1 MLKAKKTAR
10 SKARK
15 SVDGATKDDMAARTA
30 IDNIA
35 AAGKQKL
42 IKIQRAAADA
52 KPDTSVNAIRQAIK
66 RSVEEEPE
74 VQAVSAVAAPVQTTE
89 NFSDRPGLA
98 KQEVIKVIND
108 EIKKEAT
115 DGNAVVLNTPPVKP
129 EFKGFNRPTPTPVEQ
144 NMINNLG
151 APATRPVSI
160 YKKISLSFLVLTAL
174 LLAGLFYY
182 SFVKV
187 TITIEPK
194 VTAVSGKLPLD
205 IYDETTAPSKDG
217 GIVGVVKEVEL
228 TAEQSYPATGG
239 LILGEEAVGKVTIT
253 NNYIKN
259 QPLVATTRLLTA
271 DNKLFRLKD
280 TINVPAGGSVEAE
293 IYADQ
298 PSAEM
303 AVGPT
308 KFTIPGLWAGLQDKV
323 YGESSEA
330 VVYRQ
335 KKQPVIEQLDID
347 NGTKDLKTQLIKK
360 VESEAVATY
369 KDKYKQVLFQFDENS
384 IITTTEGSAG
394 EEKET
399 VLIKLT
405 VEVVVV
411 AFNDE
416 ASKKLAE
423 QKMKSSIADNQELV
437 EFNQDKIVYILSSV
451 DAANGTAAVE
461 ASFEGRAL
469 PKAGA
474 DLVDKQ
480 KLIGLSGDQ
489 LNQYLAGLPEV
500 ASFEVK
506 FSPEFFKRAPYSA
519 DRIVVE
525 LKN

>member
-1 MLKAKKTAR
+1 MIKAKKTR
-10 SKARK
+10 SKTKK
-15 SVDGATKDDMAARTA
+15 SVDGATKDSAAA
-30 IDNIA
+30 LENIA
-35 AAGKQKL
+35 SAGKQKL
-42 IKIQRAAADA
+42 IKIQRSSAEI
-52 KPDTSVNAIRQAIK
+52 KSENSVNAIRQAMK
-66 RSVEEEPE
+66 RSIEAEPE
-74 VQAVSAVAAPVQTTE
+74 APVKAGAVAPVPLE
-89 NFSDRPGLA
+89 SAKERPELA
-98 KQEVIKVIND
+98 KQEVIKVIN
-108 EIKKEAT
+108 EELKKKVE
-115 DGNAVVLNTPPVKP
+115 DGNTINLMQAQSTVKP
-129 EFKGFNRPTPTPVEQ
+129 EFKGFNRPTPTPIEQ
-144 NMINNLG
+144 NMINDLG
-151 APATRPVSI
+151 APTKRPVSI
-160 YKKISLSFLVLTAL
+160 YKKISLSFLILTAL

-187 TITIEPK
+187 TITIESK
-194 VTAVSGKLPLD
+194 ATAVSGKLPLD

-217 GIVGVVKEVEL
+217 GIVGAVKEVES
-228 TAEQSYPATGG
+228 TAEQSYSASGG
-239 LILGEEAVGKVTIT
+239 QILGEEAVGKVIIY

-323 YGESSEA
+323 YGESGEA

-335 KKQPVIEQLDID
+335 KKQAVIEQIDID
-347 NGTKDLKTQLIKK
+347 NGTKDLKDQLLKK
-360 VESEAVATY
+360 VESEAVASY
-369 KDKYKQVLFQFDENS
+369 KEKYKQALFKFDENL
-384 IITTTEGSAG
+384 IIVTTDGNAG
-394 EEKET
+394 EEKES

-405 VEVVVV
+405 AKVVVV
-411 AFNDE
+411 AFNDD
-416 ASKKLAE
+416 AAKKLAE
-423 QKMKSSIADNQELV
+423 QKLKSSIADNQELV
-437 EFNQDKIVYILSSV
+437 EFNQDKIVYLLSSADV
-451 DAANGTAAVE
+451 ANGAAAVE

-469 PKAGA
+469 PKGGA

-519 DRIVVE
+519 DRIMVE
-525 LKN
+525 LKK

>member
-1 MLKAKKTAR
+1 
-10 SKARK
+10 
-15 SVDGATKDDMAARTA
+15 
-30 IDNIA
+30 
-35 AAGKQKL
+35 
-42 IKIQRAAADA
+42 
-52 KPDTSVNAIRQAIK
+52 
-66 RSVEEEPE
+66 VEEEPE
-74 VQAVSAVAAPVQTTE
+74 LPVAPTVVAPAQPAS
-89 NFSDRPGLA
+89 NFSDRPDLA
-98 KQEVIKVIND
+98 KQEVIKVINE
-108 EIKKEAT
+108 EIKKKLD
-115 DGNAVVLNTPPVKP
+115 DGNTVTLAVPPLKQ
-129 EFKGFNRPTPTPVEQ
+129 EFKGFNKPTPTPVEQ
-144 NMINNLG
+144 HMMNDLG
-151 APATRPVSI
+151 APAKRPVSI

-187 TITIEPK
+187 TITVEPK
-194 VTAVSGKLPLD
+194 STAVSGKLPLD

-217 GIVGVVKEVEL
+217 GIVGAVKEVEL
-228 TAEQSYPATGG
+228 TAEQSYAATGG
-239 LILGEEAVGKVTIT
+239 LTLGEEAIGKVKIV

-259 QPLVATTRLLTA
+259 QPLVATTRLLTP

-280 TINVPAGGSVEAE
+280 TINVPAGGSVDAD

-298 PSAEM
+298 PTLAM

-335 KKQPVIEQLDID
+335 KKQPVIEQIDID
-347 NGTKDLKTQLIKK
+347 NGTKNLKDQLLKK
-360 VESEAVATY
+360 VESEAVAGF
-369 KDKYKQVLFQFDENS
+369 KDKYNQVLYKFDENS
-384 IITTTEGSAG
+384 IVVTTDGNAG
-394 EEKET
+394 DEKEN
-399 VLIKLT
+399 VNIKLT
-405 VEVVVV
+405 AKVIVV
-411 AFNDE
+411 AFNDD

-437 EFNQDKIVYILSSV
+437 EFNQDKIVYNLSSV

-474 DLVDKQ
+474 SLVDKQ
-480 KLIGLSGDQ
+480 KLVGLSGDQ
-489 LNQYLAGLPEV
+489 LNQYLAGLPEI

-506 FSPEFFKRAPYSA
+506 FSPTFFKRAPYSA

-525 LKN
+525 MKK

>member
-1 MLKAKKTAR
+1 MLKAKKTR
-10 SKARK
+10 SKTKK
-15 SVDGATKDDMAARTA
+15 SVDGATKETA
-30 IDNIA
+30 DAVEKIA
-35 AAGKQKL
+35 ATSKQKL
-42 IKIQRAAADA
+42 IKIQRASSDQ
-52 KPDTSVNAIRQAIK
+52 KPENSVNAIRQAIK

-74 VQAVSAVAAPVQTTE
+74 PQAAPAAAPAIKAET
-89 NFSDRPGLA
+89 SLKDRPDLA
-98 KQEVIKVIND
+98 KQEVIKVINE
-108 EIKKEAT
+108 EIKKKAD
-115 DGNAVVLNTPPVKP
+115 DGNAVTLAVPPVKP
-129 EFKGFNRPTPTPVEQ
+129 DFRGFNKMTPTPVEQ
-144 NMINNLG
+144 KMINELG

-160 YKKISLSFLVLTAL
+160 YKKISLSFLVLTVL

-194 VTAVSGKLPLD
+194 ATAVSGKLPLD
-205 IYDETTAPSKDG
+205 IYDEATAPSKDG

-228 TAEQSYPATGG
+228 TTEQSYPATGG
-239 LILGEEAVGKVTIT
+239 LTLGEEAIGKVNIV

-323 YGESSEA
+323 YGESSEP

-335 KKQPVIEQLDID
+335 KKQSVIQQIDID
-347 NGTKDLKTQLIKK
+347 SGTKDLKDQLLKK
-360 VESEAVATY
+360 VESEAVAGF
-369 KDKYKQVLFQFDENS
+369 KDKYKQVLYKFDENS
-384 IITTTEGSAG
+384 INVTTDGNAG
-394 EEKET
+394 DEKESIN
-399 VLIKLT
+399 IKLT
-405 VEVVVV
+405 AKVDVV
-411 AFNDE
+411 AFNDD

-423 QKMKSSIADNQELV
+423 QKMKSSIAENQELV
-437 EFNQDKIVYILSSV
+437 EFNQDKIVYGLSSV
-451 DAANGTAAVE
+451 DTANGTAAVE

-474 DLVDKQ
+474 SLVDKQ
-480 KLIGLSGDQ
+480 KLVGLSGDQ

-519 DRIVVE
+519 DRIIVE
-525 LKN
+525 LKK